1 MADGGT
7 PPGDTGRSAGTGG
20 EGGTGGTSAAGG
32 SGGEGGPGGAGRERA
47 GRGRAGREPPPED
60 RPRGGPPGEIGTA
73 WSVPRG
79 GPRPPDGPVTGTTDR
94 LRPPDGPGD
103 GTSGP
108 PGTRVTTT
116 GGVTRAGTLLLCGGF
131 LALLQ
136 GVAAIAGDDVHADV
150 GSYVYGLG
158 LTGWGWIHLVL
169 GVLAAVT
176 GASLLRGSSRA
187 RVPGVLLASLGLVAQ
202 FLFLPYEFLPYEP
215 VRSAVVMAVD
225 VLVIRALAS

>member
-20 EGGTGGTSAAGG
+20 ASGTGGEGGTGGTSAAGD

-60 RPRGGPPGEIGTA
+60 RPRGGLPGEIGTA

-79 GPRPPDGPVTGTTDR
+79 GP
-94 LRPPDGPGD
+94 RPPDGPGD

-158 LTGWGWIHLVL
+158 LTGWGGDPPRPGGPGRRHRREPPP
-169 GVLAAVT
+169 G
-176 GASLLRGSSRA
+176 LL
-187 RVPGVLLASLGLVAQ
+187 PGVLLASLGLVAR

>member
-1 MADGGT
+1 M
-7 PPGDTGRSAGTGG
+7 
-20 EGGTGGTSAAGG
+20 
-32 SGGEGGPGGAGRERA
+32 
-47 GRGRAGREPPPED
+47 
-60 RPRGGPPGEIGTA
+60 GTA

-79 GPRPPDGPVTGTTDR
+79 GPRPPDGPGGGTTDR
-94 LRPPDGPGD
+94 
-103 GTSGP
+103 
-108 PGTRVTTT
+108 PGTPVTTT
-116 GGVTRAGTLLLCGGF
+116 GGGVTLAGTLMLCGGF

-136 GVAAIAGDDVHADV
+136 GVAAIAGDDVYADV

-202 FLFLPYEFLPYEP
+202 FLFLPYEP
-215 VRSAVVMAVD
+215 VWSAVVMAIDVLVIR